1 MSDQTPG
8 DTSGTPI
15 ETSATPTPASG
26 ASPAGLLG
34 ERYELGEVIGSG
46 RMTKVYRGVD
56 TLLSKPVAIKIL
68 DEDFVEDPA
77 FADRFVQ
84 EALAFV
90 EQSNTADNMANAHLV
105 ELLDAGQ
112 DGDTFYVVMEYVQGS
127 TLAQVLREEGKLP
140 RDRALKIGEAICRAL
155 DFAHGHGII
164 HRDVTTANILIGPG
178 ADDVKLMD
186 TGVARPTSATTA
198 AQTSAMLGAA
208 TYISPE
214 IARGGE
220 PFARSDLYSLG
231 IILYEMLTGRAPF
244 SGESP
249 VAVAMQHVRET
260 PKKPSELNPEITPE
274 LEAVITKAL
283 AKNPADRYA
292 SADALRSDLEK
303 VRIAQRQDEP
313 AAPGDPTEV
322 ISPLSTADTM
332 AFSSAGASKERR
344 VNPLLVVGVV
354 AAVAV
359 VLGLLFIFVGRVPT
373 VLVPNLIG
381 QPDEVATSALSKAG
395 LRTVIINSVV
405 DDPAQVGLVIRQAP
419 SPDAELVEDG
429 TVTLTIGVQSAE
441 IAVPTVTGLDQQA
454 ATAALEGAGLSVGTV
469 TTQDDGTVAAG
480 LVISQI
486 PTAGTFVASGASVD
500 VVVSGGLSIVEVPDI
515 SCTPINVAARQL
527 AELDLQMS
535 VQGQEANALCGTG
548 NRIARQQPLPG
559 SDVDAQS
566 IVIVWTTEGDPVTS
580 PTPSASVPPLGTI
593 PSPPVP
599 LPAA

>member
-8 DTSGTPI
+8 DTSGAPI
-15 ETSATPTPASG
+15 EPSDTPTPASA
-26 ASPAGLLG
+26 ASTAGLLG
-34 ERYELGEVIGSG
+34 ERYELGEVIGAG
-46 RMTKVYRGVD
+46 RMTKVHRGID
-56 TLLSKPVAIKIL
+56 TVLNKPVAIKIL
-68 DEDFVEDPA
+68 DEDFVEDPV

-90 EQSNTADNMANAHLV
+90 EQSNSGDSTANAHLV

-140 RDRALKIGEAICRAL
+140 RDRALKTTEAVCRAL
-155 DFAHGHGII
+155 EFAHGHGII

-178 ADDVKLMD
+178 PDDVKLMD

-260 PKKPSELNPEITPE
+260 PKKPSQLNPEITPE
-274 LEAVITKAL
+274 LEAVIMKAL

-292 SADALRSDLEK
+292 SADELRTDLEK
-303 VRIAQRQDEP
+303 VRVAQRQEEP
-313 AAPGDPTEV
+313 GAPGDPTVV

-332 AFSSAGASKERR
+332 AFTSAGAAKERR
-344 VNPLLVVGVV
+344 VNPLLVVAVV
-354 AAVAV
+354 AAV
-359 VLGLLFIFVGRVPT
+359 VLLLALVFIFVGRKPSVI
-373 VLVPNLIG
+373 VPNLVG
-381 QPDEVATSALSKAG
+381 QPYAVASNALSDAG
-395 LRTVIINSVV
+395 LRTVIINSIVE
-405 DDPAQVGLVIRQAP
+405 DPAQAGLVIRQAP
-419 SPDAELVEDG
+419 SPDTELVEGG
-429 TVTLTIGVQSAE
+429 TVTLTVGEVAAQIEVPS
-441 IAVPTVTGLDQQA
+441 IAGLNQDA
-454 ATAALEGAGLSVGTV
+454 ATASLTSVGLTLGTV
-469 TTQDDGTVAAG
+469 TTQADSTVAPG
-480 LVISQI
+480 LVISQL
-486 PTAGTFVASGASVD
+486 PAAGTLVGSGASVD
-500 VVVSGGLSIVEVPDI
+500 VVVSSGVSIVEVPDI
-515 SCTPINVAARQL
+515 SCAPINVVARQL

-535 VQGQEANALCGTG
+535 VQGQETNELCGTG

-559 SDVDAQS
+559 SEVDAQS
-566 IVIVWTTEGDPVTS
+566 VVIVWTTEGAPVTS
-580 PTPSASVPPLGTI
+580 PTPSASVPPPGTLPAPAT
-593 PSPPVP
+593 PSP
-599 LPAA
+599 AA